1 MGYFRELPDLEYQV
15 FDKNLKNSSSDY
27 VRVKNFF
34 RRVKLRNDLYNVT
47 TIFVKYQIPEGARPE
62 TVAEEL
68 YGDPE
73 LDWVVIISGGITN
86 IRDEWPLSDRVIY
99 RYSEQKYGENLNSI
113 KHYITKEVK
122 DSQDRLILPAGKV
135 VNSNFTINNPDNK
148 GSTLNPVTAITN
160 YEYEVEKNNKKRQ
173 IYLLKP
179 LYLQQFINDMRV
191 IMHYDES
198 SQYINDLLIK
208 TENTRVTSP

>member
-15 FDKNLKNSSSDY
+15 FDKSLKNSSSDY
-27 VRVKNFF
+27 VKVKNFF
-34 RRVKLRNDLYNVT
+34 RRVKLRNGIYNVA
-47 TIFVKYQIPEGARPE
+47 TIFVKYQIQEGARPE

-73 LDWVVIISGGITN
+73 LDWVVIISGGITS
-86 IRDEWPLSDRVIY
+86 IRNDWPLSDRDIY

-113 KHYITKEVK
+113 KHYITKEVR
-122 DSQDRLILPAGKV
+122 DSEDRLILPAGKV
-135 VNSNFTINNPDNK
+135 VNSSFTINNPDNK
-148 GSTLNPVTAITN
+148 GSFLNPVTAITN

-179 LYLQQFINDMRV
+179 TYLQQFINDMRS

-198 SQYINDLLIK
+198 SQYVNDFLIK
-208 TENTRVTSP
+208 TENTRITLP

>member
-34 RRVKLRNDLYNVT
+34 RRVKLRNDLYNVA
-47 TIFVKYQIPEGARPE
+47 TIFIKYQIKEGSRPE

-68 YGDPE
+68 YGNPE
-73 LDWVVIISGGITN
+73 LDWVVIISGGIIN
-86 IRDEWPLSDRVIY
+86 IRDEWPLSDRDIY

-113 KHYITKEVK
+113 KHYITTEVK
-122 DSQDRLILPAGKV
+122 DSQNRLILPAGKV
-135 VNSNFTINNPDNK
+135 VNSNFTISNPDNK
-148 GSTLNPVTAITN
+148 GSLLNPVTAITN

-179 LYLQQFINDMRV
+179 SYLQQFINDMRT
-191 IMHYDES
+191 IMHYEES
-198 SQYINDLLIK
+198 SQYVNDTLIK

>member
-86 IRDEWPLSDRVIY
+86 IRDEWPLSDRDIY

-135 VNSNFTINNPDNK
+135 VNSNFTISNPDNK

-179 LYLQQFINDMRV
+179 IYLQQFINDMRI

-198 SQYINDLLIK
+198 SQYINDVLIK
-208 TENTRVTSP
+208 TENTRVTLP